1 MRVCYAMLSSR
12 KALFPKPLQD
22 FAGFTGLSRI
32 HNSIANL
39 GKGKGIIMNNHEY
52 IFVASIIDFDDD
64 LYKLFLEHDFYKS
77 I

>member
-1 MRVCYAMLSSR
+1 MPCYPQGKPFLLFCGH
-12 KALFPKPLQD
+12 LFPKQLQD

-64 LYKLFLEHDFYKS
+64 SYKLFLEH